1 MVFCLFLLVF
11 HKIICPMFQDYLKV
25 LNDFRTNLP
34 RRLGHLEPGESE
46 VKAKVHEV
54 STAFQNLLNRIDRLG
69 DKFSLLYSKQLYFAD
84 SVEKASNWLNS
95 VQKSAKKII
104 EEPAAAD
111 TRAIQDQL
119 DRIKALNME
128 LIQQGR
134 LIDTAKQAA
143 ISLLDAFD
151 DTDITP
157 SDRRAIENKVKK
169 LEDEYSAICSA
180 VNSKSNELQMALL
193 HSQDIQDGLDRF
205 LKWLD
210 DAESTLRNQSRPVSL
225 IKDKL
230 EEQVKKKILIFAFY
244 C

>member
-1 MVFCLFLLVF
+1 M
-11 HKIICPMFQDYLKV
+11 
-25 LNDFRTNLP
+25 NEFRTTLP
-34 RRLGHLEPGESE
+34 HRLGYLEPSESE
-46 VKAKVHEV
+46 VKAKVQEV

-84 SVEKASNWLNS
+84 SVEKATSWLIS
-95 VQKSAKKII
+95 IQKTAKKVI

-119 DRIKALNME
+119 DRVKALNME

-143 ISLLDAFD
+143 NALLDAFED
-151 DTDITP
+151 SDISP

-169 LEDEYSAICSA
+169 LEDDYNALCNAI
-180 VNSKSNELQMALL
+180 NSKSNELQMALL

-205 LKWLD
+205 IKWLD

-230 EEQVKKKILIFAFY
+230 EEQVFYLIY
-244 C
+244 YYY